1 MSELITW
8 APEGPRRVVDGGLAM
23 RRALLGYRFRAPGE
37 HDPDRAPLL
46 DLRHRRIERQDLRIH
61 RQLAQA
67 ARNQLR
73 ELRAE
78 IENNDGLM

>member
-1 MSELITW
+1 MPT
-8 APEGPRRVVDGGLAM
+8 GFLALM
-23 RRALLGYRFRAPGE
+23 ARERGV
-37 HDPDRAPLL
+37 
-46 DLRHRRIERQDLRIH
+46 ERQNLAVD

-78 IENNDGLM
+78 IENENGLMSHWFV